1 MSDLAKKAYPCNRN
15 KKHKQEH
22 EEHNQKCI
30 DYEAGS
36 HKPMNNNTVWWHNES
51 KQNPTIMEVATADK
65 IGFRYVQVP

>member
-22 EEHNQKCI
+22 EEHNKKCI

-36 HKPMNNNTVWWHNES
+36 HKPMNDNTVWWQNES
-51 KQNPTIMEVATADK
+51 KQNPNPNVAAAANKMEVTTMNNL
-65 IGFRYVQVP
+65 

>member
-22 EEHNQKCI
+22 EERNKKCI

-36 HKPMNNNTVWWHNES
+36 HKLMNDNTV
-51 KQNPTIMEVATADK
+51 
-65 IGFRYVQVP
+65 